1 MPFILNCEPND
12 HEDMARMGAIAVD
25 AMAQMNLLFFKRF
38 PHLAVPAREAGIM
51 YDPPPVH
58 YRTMNH
64 SLCQAPILLS
74 RKVAK
79 CDSITAWDI
88 AWRTTRGQVAFCGIK
103 PQGDGLFHVVTMVRD
118 AQRVQEF
125 DSSKTLE
132 RYSGS
137 PSCNLTATDKYCE
150 C

>member
-1 MPFILNCEPND
+1 MPFILNCQPSS
-12 HEDMARMGAIAVD
+12 HEDMARLGAIAVD
-25 AMAQMNLLFFKRF
+25 AMAQMNLLFFRNS
-38 PHLAVPAREAGIM
+38 PQLAMSARDAGVM

-74 RKVAK
+74 RKVGK

-88 AWRTTRGQVAFCGIK
+88 AWRVLRGQKAFCGIK
-103 PQGDGLFHVVTMVRD
+103 PQGDGLFHVVTMIKNGSSVE
-118 AQRVQEF
+118 EF
-125 DSSKTLE
+125 DCSKTLQ
-132 RYSGS
+132 RFSGS
-137 PSCNLTATDKYCE
+137 PSCNTNATDKYCE